1 MSIPWYPVKKVPRPP
16 VAAYKQELP
25 PSKGYPKV
33 AFTENLRNRGFSS
46 AGIWLGALACVT
58 YGFYMVNV
66 TNTEANYY
74 RALKKSHEKVMIPI
88 LQAEEDL
95 KYIKFYKEAS
105 EETKKIIKSSPL
117 VVGSGKVTAFES
129 HFGTKIDRVSEKSA
143 EPQPHHSH

>member
-16 VAAYKQELP
+16 VSVYKQELP

-46 AGIWLGALACVT
+46 AGIWLGAIACVT

-74 RALKKSHEKVMIPI
+74 RALKKQHEKAMIPV

-95 KYIKFYKEAS
+95 KYIKFYKGAS
-105 EETKKIIKSSPL
+105 EETKKMIKSSPL
-117 VVGSGKVTAFES
+117 VVGSGKVTLFET
-129 HFGTKIDRVSEKSA
+129 HFGTKIDRVSEK
-143 EPQPHHSH
+143 EEIQPAHHH

>member
-16 VAAYKQELP
+16 VSAYKQELP

-33 AFTENLRNRGFSS
+33 AYTENLRNRGFSS
-46 AGIWLGALACVT
+46 AGIWLGAIACVT

-74 RALKKSHEKVMIPI
+74 RAMKKRHEKAMIPI

-95 KYIKFYKEAS
+95 KYIQFYKNAS

-117 VVGSGKVTAFES
+117 VVGSGKVTLFET
-129 HFGTKIDRVSEKSA
+129 HFGTKIDRVAEESE
-143 EPQPHHSH
+143 EPHAAHSH